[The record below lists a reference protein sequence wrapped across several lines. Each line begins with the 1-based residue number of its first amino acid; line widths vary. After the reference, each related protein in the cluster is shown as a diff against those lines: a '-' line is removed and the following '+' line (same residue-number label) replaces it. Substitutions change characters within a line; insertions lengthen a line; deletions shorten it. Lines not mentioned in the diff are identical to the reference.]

1 MGKYLTLALVIPLL
15 FSCAARKVAVTKI
28 QTQTYIDSVVVEKK
42 DSVVV
47 QQNAIIITDSSEE
60 IELTP
65 IDTAKPIIIGETK
78 YFNAVVKLKK
88 IRKQL
93 VDTSK
98 IVTTQS
104 VQKQISLKKDV
115 KEKVFEK
122 KVEKKANYLF
132 YLWLLLIPLV
142 VYLVWKYLIKW

>member
-104 VQKQISLKKDV
+104 VQKQISLKKDI

>member
-1 MGKYLTLALVIPLL
+1 MGKYFTLALVVSLL

-28 QTQTYIDSVVVEKK
+28 KTQIHTDSVVVEKK
-42 DSVVV
+42 DSAVV
-47 QQNAIIITDSSEE
+47 QQKAIIITDSSEE

-88 IRKQL
+88 IRKQFI
-93 VDTSK
+93 DTSK

-104 VQKQISLKKDV
+104 IQKQVSLKKDI
-115 KEKVFEK
+115 KEQVFEK
-122 KVEKKANYLF
+122 KIDKKANYLF

-142 VYLVWKYLIKW
+142 VYLVWKYLLKW

>member
-15 FSCAARKVAVTKI
+15 FSCAATKVAVTKI

-47 QQNAIIITDSSEE
+47 QQNAIIIIDSSEE

-88 IRKQL
+88 VRKQL

-122 KVEKKANYLF
+122 KVEKKANYF
-132 YLWLLLIPLV
+132 VYLWLLLIPIG
-142 VYLVWKYLIKW
+142 YWIWKRFIVKW